1 MDTQN
6 INHLNISL
14 SINKITNDK
23 VTNDKIT
30 NDEVTNDKITN
41 DEVTNDKITNDK
53 ITNDVDV
60 ETTETVDPP
69 TIDNVLNNESE
80 NYKKEPWCRLDKT
93 TKIAKINFYVNNE
106 VTQMHN
112 LTPAETKTLI
122 TYLVRCLDKEKLQRV
137 KEVDYKKDCGTIKNI
152 PALYFEKTSR
162 KFTLK
167 RCEKR
172 MNTLKSLSK
181 PKKSKKS
188 KKPKMKTQDIPNKA
202 E

>member
-1 MDTQN
+1 MDAQN

-23 VTNDKIT
+23 VTNDKVT
-30 NDEVTNDKITN
+30 NDEDKVTNDDDK
-41 DEVTNDKITNDK
+41 VTNDDKSANDNDK
-53 ITNDVDV
+53 SEKVIDA
-60 ETTETVDPP
+60 ETTDTVDPP

-112 LTPAETKTLI
+112 LTPAETKTLT

-137 KEVDYKKDCGTIKNI
+137 KEVDYKKDCGTITNI

-188 KKPKMKTQDIPNKA
+188 KSLK
-202 E
+202 

>member
-1 MDTQN
+1 MDTQD

-14 SINKITNDK
+14 SLNKITNDK
-23 VTNDKIT
+23 VTNDK
-30 NDEVTNDKITN
+30 VTNDDDKSAN
-41 DEVTNDKITNDK
+41 DNDA
-53 ITNDVDV
+53 
-60 ETTETVDPP
+60 ETTDTVDSH

-106 VTQMHN
+106 VTQMYN

-122 TYLVRCLDKEKLQRV
+122 MYLVRCLDKEKLQRV
-137 KEVDYKKDCGTIKNI
+137 KEVDYKKYCGIITNI
-152 PALYFEKTSR
+152 PALYFEKTTR

-181 PKKSKKS
+181 PKKSKKI
-188 KKPKMKTQDIPNKA
+188 KKPKMKIPDITNKV

>member
-14 SINKITNDK
+14 SINKITNDNDK
-23 VTNDKIT
+23 ATNDKA
-30 NDEVTNDKITN
+30 TNDKSAN
-41 DEVTNDKITNDK
+41 DDDKSANDDDKSAND
-53 ITNDVDV
+53 DDA
-60 ETTETVDPP
+60 ETTDIVDPP

-112 LTPAETKTLI
+112 LTPAETKTLT

-137 KEVDYKKDCGTIKNI
+137 KEVDYKKDCGTITNI

-172 MNTLKSLSK
+172 VNTLKSLSK